1 MSLRASSACGGGQ
14 PAPAA
19 SRRLAAPCVPRQLP
33 HVQRGGPGIVAATLP
48 HKLSL
53 HQRTSDLPASSSG
66 VGGAGGDAML
76 PASRHGCDASQLPC
90 RRCNHHLAGLPRCL
104 RARLFTP
111 GHAVPPEALPLRS
124 HSGTTLQ
131 RESVDPN
138 ARSLLVVDDDGRS
151 CGPTF

>member
-1 MSLRASSACGGGQ
+1 MYDKIVRTTLSAPPVGSSRALPSIVLAHTTLARARLTLRGSNAGQLACLLG
-14 PAPAA
+14 
-19 SRRLAAPCVPRQLP
+19 RQEP
-33 HVQRGGPGIVAATLP
+33 IIPGPGGAG
-48 HKLSL
+48 
-53 HQRTSDLPASSSG
+53 R
-66 VGGAGGDAML
+66 GAGGDAML